1 MSSGLT
7 NPLHRQQERG
17 EEMKLRASK
26 DNTKENINPPLFH
39 DERVSRENGEGADR
53 KKAVAEGE
61 TESGSVDDGGRVGGE
76 ASPQGWVMPIQTNS
90 Q

>member
-1 MSSGLT
+1 MGKELT
-7 NPLHRQQERG
+7 E
-17 EEMKLRASK
+17 
-26 DNTKENINPPLFH
+26 
-39 DERVSRENGEGADR
+39 

-76 ASPQGWVMPIQTNS
+76 ASPQGWAMPIQLNS